1 MIEKINPFPFYI
13 YKMKATKHDEIK
25 DYLMKHVYPKFKELG
40 PNGGLQQIYTDYLP
54 GSGAMIHWP
63 YIYDRYT
70 DDVKSLL
77 SEIGFN
83 MKQPWDIKLKG
94 WYNFTTNNEKEWMHD
109 HMGGSTNI
117 NYAFTHFVH
126 IEDKDDGTIFFNP
139 NYKMIRASMPTKNI
153 NYLPDSMFNDR
164 YQVQA
169 EEGDIVLFPS
179 WLDHTAPKH
188 TSNKLRIV
196 NAVNIMMKLTNQDED
211 GF

>member
-13 YKMKATKHDEIK
+13 YKTKATKHTEIK
-25 DYLMKHVYPKFKELG
+25 DYLMKHVYPKFEELG

-63 YIYDRYT
+63 YIYNRYT
-70 DDVKSLL
+70 DDVKSIL
-77 SEIGFN
+77 SEIGYN

-94 WYNFTTNNEKEWMHD
+94 WYNFTTNNSEEWMHD
-109 HMGGSTNI
+109 HMGGATNI

-126 IEDKDDGTIFFNP
+126 IDDEDDGTIFFNP
-139 NYKMIRASMPTKNI
+139 NYKMIRAGMPTKNI

-164 YQVQA
+164 YQVKV

-188 TSNKLRIV
+188 TSNNLRIV
-196 NAVNIMMKLTNQDED
+196 NAVNVMMKLTDQDED